1 MENLVL
7 VNKMEN
13 AVKDAVEELFAQG
26 KTPGCPCERCKLDVV
41 ALALNSLPSKYV
53 VTSIGNAVTN
63 VTLNSSQWQANLTMA
78 VCNAIEIV
86 RSKPRH
92 Q

>member
-1 MENLVL
+1 MEDLVL

-13 AVKDAVEELFAQG
+13 AVKDAVEELFSQG
-26 KTPGCPCERCKLDVV
+26 KNPGCSCQRCELDVV

-53 VTSIGNAVTN
+53 VTNIGNAVTN

>member
-1 MENLVL
+1 MEEYIL
-7 VNKMEN
+7 VNKMEQ
-13 AVKDAVEELFAQG
+13 AVKDAVDQLFAQG
-26 KTPGCPCERCKLDVV
+26 KNPGCSCDHCKLDVV

-63 VTLNSSQWQANLTMA
+63 VALDSSQWQANLTMA

-86 RSKPRH
+86 RKKPRH
-92 Q
+92 H